1 MRKYLFN
8 KGFRYR
14 VNVKDI
20 LGSPDI
26 VLKKY
31 NTIIFV
37 NGCFWHG
44 HKDIECKE
52 YKIPQKNTEWW
63 LNKIKRN
70 IDRDEK
76 NIKALIENRWNV
88 IIIWECQLK
97 KSKREKT
104 LSGIV
109 DKLYQAVL
117 EKYKI

>member
-1 MRKYLFN
+1 MKWSWKLIINKWNSIAIKDKYPNLKNSLVKSKNTKPEIIVRKYLFN

-37 NGCFWHG
+37 NGCFCHG

-52 YKIPQKNTEWW
+52 YKIPQKI
-63 LNKIKRN
+63 LNGG
-70 IDRDEK
+70 
-76 NIKALIENRWNV
+76 LIR
-88 IIIWECQLK
+88 
-97 KSKREKT
+97 
-104 LSGIV
+104 
-109 DKLYQAVL
+109 
-117 EKYKI
+117 